1 MRRAIEDSAGILG
14 PVVLVA
20 LVCGLCPRGSRAAE
34 QDGPVA
40 PKLQAALTL
49 RKQELERRVAALP
62 AELSSWLTRVN
73 DEPEM
78 KAHFTQLRDLKDL
91 MDRFLPNQQKI
102 LANMNPQGDR
112 SQFLEQVFAL
122 EKELARAQGV
132 WNYYR
137 EKFQQRM
144 SSPFKESLRVADIVA
159 WDCYQPVLKEAVRL
173 KIITDGKRRSPPLCY
188 YTVDY
193 SGILPPFTL
202 VRGDYPDDLKD
213 REGGRLQTPIPVI
226 ALPWDHAEN
235 LWEFLSIPHEV
246 GHDLEAD
253 LNLHDDLIRS
263 VVETLKATNKV
274 PQERIDAWRVW
285 TPEAFADLVA
295 LQRVGPAFAE
305 AMMNLL
311 MQPAQQVTVLDILRD
326 SHPTPYLRILMNTAY
341 ARTLIKVETPAEGAQ
356 RKLLVERTQA
366 LELVW
371 KDLYGD
377 PMALKDY
384 LGDFPIVFRALMD
397 TPLPALSNHTV
408 RELMPYSAGDDARIE
423 AAARDLANGDF
434 PNALLP
440 RYGIAAARLAVERM
454 SGPRTVLAANLKTIN
469 ELTAKLIEENSPK
482 DLLGPGETQ
491 EHREYVAGFA
501 RTIRVPHR

>member
-1 MRRAIEDSAGILG
+1 MNRAIKDPLGIRLS
-14 PVVLVA
+14 VVLVA
-20 LVCGLCPRGSRAAE
+20 VVSGLCDLVLTAA
-34 QDGPVA
+34 DDRPVD
-40 PKLQAALTL
+40 PKVLAALTL
-49 RKQELERRVAALP
+49 RKQELQRRVAALP
-62 AELSSWLTRVN
+62 AELGSWLTRVN

-91 MDRFLPNQQKI
+91 MDRFLPNQQTI
-102 LANMNPQGDR
+102 LAAMNPQGDR
-112 SQFLEQVFAL
+112 GQVLDQVFAL

-159 WDCYQPVLKEAVRL
+159 WDCYQPVLKDAVRL
-173 KIITDGKRRSPPLCY
+173 EIITDGKRRSPPLCY

-193 SGILPPFTL
+193 SGTLPPLTL
-202 VRGDYPDDLKD
+202 VRGDYPYDLKD
-213 REGGRLQTPIPVI
+213 REGGTLQTPIPVI
-226 ALPWDHAEN
+226 ALPWDHAQN

-253 LNLHDDLIRS
+253 LNLHDDLIRT
-263 VVETLKATNKV
+263 VVGALVATKKV

-305 AMMNLL
+305 ALMNVL
-311 MQPAQQVTVLDILRD
+311 MQPAQRVIVLDIIMD
-326 SHPTPYLRILMNTAY
+326 CHPTPYLRILMNTAY
-341 ARTLIKVETPAEGAQ
+341 ARTLIEVQTPADGAQ
-356 RKLLVERTQA
+356 RKLVEERTRV

-377 PMALKDY
+377 PPGLNPY
-384 LGDFPIVFRALMD
+384 LDDFPIVFRALMD
-397 TPLPALSNHTV
+397 TPMPSLRNHTV
-408 RELMPYSAGDDARIE
+408 RELMPYSAGDNARIE

-434 PNALLP
+434 PGALLP
-440 RYGIAAARLAVERM
+440 RYGIAAARLAVDRM
-454 SGPRTVLAANLKTIN
+454 RGEVAEMAAKLKTIN

-482 DLLGPGETQ
+482 DLLGPGGN
-491 EHREYVAGFA
+491 HSVNPSRALALSAADG
-501 RTIRVPHR
+501 